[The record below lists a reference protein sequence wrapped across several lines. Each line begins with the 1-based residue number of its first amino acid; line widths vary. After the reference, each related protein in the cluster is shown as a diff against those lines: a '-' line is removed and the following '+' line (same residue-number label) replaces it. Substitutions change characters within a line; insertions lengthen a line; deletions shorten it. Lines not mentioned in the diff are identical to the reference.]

1 MWEKILGYIET
12 YGLKVVIAIVMLLA
26 GIIVIKIVL
35 SLMKKI
41 LFKTKLEKATAKF
54 LTTVSKIGLW
64 VLLIMIICQYVGIP
78 MTGIVA
84 VISAAGLAMSLALQG
99 SLSNLANG
107 VVIIS
112 TKPFKE
118 GDYVEIGNEEGTVVE
133 IRMMHTILKTSDN
146 KEVSIPNQTVVNSEI
161 VNYSRYKTRKLL
173 IEFPI
178 NYATDIPKVKDLL
191 YNIMINNDMV
201 LLEPAPAVQL
211 FKLADSS
218 ISMRIACWC
227 ATDNYWDLKFEL
239 MEQVF
244 NEFKKESIDIPFNQM
259 EVRMRDDIVTLPYNN
274 QPIKKRSE
282 NAVNAISETDEVSL
296 SDYIKKKINSTKNL
310 KLKKTKKTK
319 TNKSNS
325 NTDKK

>member
-12 YGLKVVIAIVMLLA
+12 YGFKVVIAIVMLLA

-118 GDYVEIGNEEGTVVE
+118 G
-133 IRMMHTILKTSDN
+133 K
-146 KEVSIPNQTVVNSEI
+146 
-161 VNYSRYKTRKLL
+161 
-173 IEFPI
+173 
-178 NYATDIPKVKDLL
+178 
-191 YNIMINNDMV
+191 
-201 LLEPAPAVQL
+201 
-211 FKLADSS
+211 
-218 ISMRIACWC
+218 
-227 ATDNYWDLKFEL
+227 
-239 MEQVF
+239 
-244 NEFKKESIDIPFNQM
+244 
-259 EVRMRDDIVTLPYNN
+259 
-274 QPIKKRSE
+274 
-282 NAVNAISETDEVSL
+282 
-296 SDYIKKKINSTKNL
+296 
-310 KLKKTKKTK
+310 
-319 TNKSNS
+319 
-325 NTDKK
+325 